1 MLVNE
6 TAIRQWADRKE
17 CRFNLPVLVRR
28 LIRETTPALSS
39 LRFPGSEAIDLAGF
53 DGLAENEAKTVWVP
67 KGTSIWEMGCSQ
79 YPLEKANSDFSKR
92 TAETSGE
99 AQEKSSFVFVTPRRW
114 TGKSGWL
121 EARRGESSWASVQA
135 YDAID
140 LETWLE
146 EAPVTSRWLGEL
158 LDIADPGLMTPHE
171 WWQRWATVS
180 VPPISQKLV
189 ATRRHNEHDQLLSQI
204 RNGQSIIS
212 IKADDRKEAMAFV
225 IATMIEADAL
235 ELLDRTLVATSCEV
249 KIPASP
255 SHLIIIADVGEGNGP
270 DFGDRRNKTIVR
282 PYAKGRFDVKDA
294 IEVSHV
300 PSDLFHSELETL
312 GIQRDDAAKLAL
324 NSGCSIPVLRRQL
337 SEDPEIKRPSWARDR
352 ATAKRLLPFAL
363 AGSWIER
370 ENVADNSVL
379 QSLGEIDENEIK
391 PIRDELLMLDDAPI
405 ARYGDVNVV
414 VSQLDAL
421 FALGP
426 FIQPGDLERF
436 FDVAMLLGGRDPA
449 LDLPKDQWWKACLH
463 GKGRNHSRQI
473 LSGIGSALCILSV
486 HGEVICGKRL
496 GIDIS
501 SRADQ
506 FVRSLMSNAD
516 EDRWLSIRGHLKVFA
531 ETSPR
536 VFLDCIEEDLGKP
549 MPTISVLM
557 DTADGPIG
565 GEYLHSNL
573 LRSLEILAWYPKYF
587 YRVAWIVF
595 ELQRF
600 EVKNNRLKYL
610 KSTARS
616 LFRAW
621 LPATTI
627 SVTDRMAFLHELSEH
642 YRGPVIDVCISLLP
656 NLGSYY
662 ASSTTKPRWRALS
675 AEAPKATNE
684 DIYNAANAASRLLL
698 NLSPFDK
705 RELHKVLEV
714 ALCLHPDDL
723 DSFINEVECWSLAA
737 GDDEKAEL
745 LNTIRPLMF
754 ELDPQDTDES
764 EELVTALRRIE
775 SALNPKD
782 PTVRYRWLF
791 ENEYIRRSESSGGKF
806 EGRPSFEDE
815 YAYGNEQ
822 RRIAMNEIRAILG
835 EDEVFQFALS
845 VKRPELVARALVSDK
860 APIEVVTAWIRTAL
874 KHEASEAS
882 DIFLHQ
888 VIRNADNVNLG
899 LVYNA
904 LKDREILKDVKD
916 RCRLAENLPGH
927 PAGWKIAEELGTEA
941 TAAYWS
947 SAKFPAG
954 EDESPT
960 EIEYIVKKLLEY
972 QRPWSAFFLAYYR
985 ADQLSPKLWLH
996 IFDQMYVCE
1005 EPEIKIPKEYELNCV
1020 FEYLDGADDISN
1032 FEIAKL
1038 ELPFVSLLCPYG
1050 RSVTNRTLAIHRE
1063 LTREPALFVQMLDW
1077 QFGCGDEQSGSEQE
1091 AMKVES
1097 WKNRAQIAYDVL
1109 KGWNTLPGALG
1120 DGNMD
1125 KDWFNSW
1132 WRDALGCAEEV
1143 NLGDV
1148 AVFQFGELLAR
1159 FAKRRSWDDW
1169 LPECILELLNQR
1181 QNGDLRSK
1189 FGIGIQNAR
1198 GVTTRGVFDGG
1209 EQERQLAENYRELS
1223 VRMANS
1229 YPRVSDLLE
1238 WLTRRY
1244 EDAARKQDERAVVRE
1259 RWHA

>member
-17 CRFNLPVLVRR
+17 CRFSLPVLVRR

-39 LRFPGSEAIDLAGF
+39 LRFPGNEAIDLAGF

-92 TAETSGE
+92 TAETSRE

-114 TGKSGWL
+114 TGKRSWL

-189 ATRRHNEHDQLLSQI
+189 ATRRHNERDQLLSQI
-204 RNGQSIIS
+204 RNSQSIVS
-212 IKADDRKEAMAFV
+212 IKADDRKEATAFV
-225 IATMIEADAL
+225 IATMIEVNAL

-255 SHLIIIADVGEGNGP
+255 SRLIIIVDVEEGDGP

-282 PYAKGRFDVKDA
+282 PYAKGRFDVSNA
-294 IEVSHV
+294 IQISHV

-337 SEDPEIKRPSWARDR
+337 SDDPEIKRPAWAIDR

-370 ENVADNSVL
+370 ENVADNRVL
-379 QSLGEIDENEIK
+379 QSLGEIDENAIK
-391 PIRDELLMLDDAPI
+391 PIRDDLLMLDDAPVS
-405 ARYGDVNVV
+405 RYGDVNVV

-426 FIQPGDLERF
+426 FIQSEDLERF
-436 FDVAMLLGGRDPA
+436 FDVAMLLGDRDPA

-463 GKGRNHSRQI
+463 GKGHNHSRQI
-473 LSGIGSALCILSV
+473 LSGTGNALCILSV
-486 HGEVICGKRL
+486 HGQVICGERL

-506 FVRSLMSNAD
+506 LVRSLMSSAD

-536 VFLDCIEEDLGKP
+536 VFLDCIEEDLRKP
-549 MPTISVLM
+549 TPAICVLM
-557 DTADGPIG
+557 GTADGPIG
-565 GEYLHSNL
+565 GECLHSNL
-573 LRSLEILAWYPKYF
+573 LRSLEILAWSPEYF
-587 YRVAWIVF
+587 SRVAWIVF

-600 EVKNNRLKYL
+600 EVKGNRLKYL
-610 KSTARS
+610 RSTARS

-627 SVTDRMAFLHELSEH
+627 GVTDRMAVLRNLSEH
-642 YRGPVIDVCISLLP
+642 HRDSVIDVCISLLP

-662 ASSTTKPRWRALS
+662 ASSTTKPQWRALS
-675 AEAPKATNE
+675 AEAPEATNE
-684 DIYNAANAASRLLL
+684 DIYDAASAASQLLL
-698 NLSPFDK
+698 TLSPFNK
-705 RELHKVLEV
+705 RELNEVLKAV
-714 ALCLHPDDL
+714 PCLHPDNL
-723 DSFINEVECWSLAA
+723 NFLVNEVERWSLEA

-745 LNTIRPLMF
+745 LNTIRPFMF
-754 ELDPQDTDES
+754 ELDPQNTDES
-764 EELVTALRRIE
+764 EELAPALRRIE
-775 SALNPKD
+775 SALNPKN
-782 PTVRYRWLF
+782 PAVRYRWLF
-791 ENEYIRRSESSGGKF
+791 ENEYIRRSESSAGEF
-806 EGRPSFEDE
+806 EGRLSFEDG
-815 YAYGNEQ
+815 YAYGSEQ
-822 RRIAMNEIRAILG
+822 RRIAMNEITANLG
-835 EDEVFQFALS
+835 EDQIFRFVLS
-845 VKRPELVARALVSDK
+845 VKRPELVGRALVPDN
-860 APIEVVTAWIRTAL
+860 APIEVVVAWICTVL
-874 KHEASEAS
+874 KYEASEAS
-882 DIFLHQ
+882 SIFLRQ
-888 VIRNADNVNLG
+888 VIRNADNNNLR
-899 LVYNA
+899 LVYDA

-916 RCRLAENLPGH
+916 RCHLAENLPGH
-927 PAGWKIAEELGTEA
+927 PVGWEIAEELGTEA

-954 EDESPT
+954 KDESPT
-960 EIEYIVKKLLEY
+960 EIEYIVNKLLKY
-972 QRPWSAFFLAYYR
+972 RRPWSAFFLAYYR

-1005 EPEIKIPKEYELNCV
+1005 EPKIKIPEEYELNCV
-1020 FEYLDGADDISN
+1020 FEYLDGADGISSSQ
-1032 FEIAKL
+1032 IAKL
-1038 ELPFVSLLCPYG
+1038 ELPFVWLLCPYG
-1050 RSVTNRTLAIHRE
+1050 RSRTNRTLAIHSE
-1063 LTREPALFVQMLDW
+1063 LTREPALFVQMLEW
-1077 QFGCGDEQSGSEQE
+1077 QFGYHDEQSGSEQE
-1091 AMKVES
+1091 VTRVES
-1097 WKNRAQIAYDVL
+1097 WKNCAQIAYNVL

-1120 DGNMD
+1120 DGDMD

-1132 WRDALGCAEEV
+1132 WRDALRCAEEV
-1143 NLGDV
+1143 NLKDV

-1169 LPECILELLNQR
+1169 LPECILELLDQR
-1181 QNGDLRSK
+1181 QNGDLLSK

-1198 GVTTRGVFDGG
+1198 GITTRGVFDGG

-1223 VRMANS
+1223 ARMANS
-1229 YPRVSDLLE
+1229 YPRVSDLLD
-1238 WLTRRY
+1238 WVARMY